1 LGKVLGDFFAN
12 SSGRP
17 VRGEISLGTK
27 IFFYTSPSSD
37 QGDRMSLPKIRLK
50 CSPTD
55 FSVKSNTMEQKVAQE
70 FALLL

>member
-27 IFFYTSPSSD
+27 IFFYTSSD
-37 QGDRMSLPKIRLK
+37 QGDRMSLPKIRPK